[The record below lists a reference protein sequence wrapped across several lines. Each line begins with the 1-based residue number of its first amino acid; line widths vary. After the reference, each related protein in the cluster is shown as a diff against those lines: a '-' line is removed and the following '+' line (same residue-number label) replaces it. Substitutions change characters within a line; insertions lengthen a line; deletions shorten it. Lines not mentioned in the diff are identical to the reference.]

1 MISFLPGVRAID
13 GSARNFARNSDWYRF
28 GVRFGPT
35 LTKPDPAT
43 SSCTWH
49 VTHPFAMK
57 SRSPRSAAIAGLGG
71 VAPAAI
77 AGIGARAILLPKN
90 PLLIVT
96 VQFPS
101 FGTTSVAV

>member
-13 GSARNFARNSDWYRF
+13 GSARNLARYSGWYRF

-35 LTKPDPAT
+35 GTKPDPVT
-43 SSCTWH
+43 SPCTWQ

-57 SRSPRSAAIAGLGG
+57 SRSPRSAAMAGFGG

-77 AGIGARAILLPKN
+77 AGIGARVTLLPMN

-96 VQFPS
+96 VQLPS
-101 FGTTSVAV
+101 FGTTSFAV